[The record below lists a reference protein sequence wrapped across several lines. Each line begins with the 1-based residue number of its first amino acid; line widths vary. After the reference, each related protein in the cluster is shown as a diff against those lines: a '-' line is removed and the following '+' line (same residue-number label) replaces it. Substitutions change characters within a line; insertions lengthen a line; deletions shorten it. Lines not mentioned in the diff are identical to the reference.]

1 MNKSTQL
8 QQAPVARRLKQ
19 LGISM
24 LAGMA
29 LASAAPAMAD
39 VITFDGQLP
48 DFPILNG
55 GDSFISNG
63 YTFHVIDNPLSAT
76 GTGLAGALLNGNDPF
91 VCTNAACP
99 SGNDTTY
106 YAGINDGSVRMTGSD
121 ARGFRLSGVDFG
133 FISPLAG
140 QPAGLLPGKLTIT
153 AEKVSGGT
161 VYAELEFGA
170 LDSSGVSPFLH
181 ASLVSQFG
189 NTAYSS
195 VVFNSCVYDSASG
208 CSKGLNQA
216 QFGIDNIEVAAVPE
230 PQTYAM
236 LGFGLAAIGLLARR
250 RRASHNA

>member
-1 MNKSTQL
+1 MYKSTQL
-8 QQAPVARRLKQ
+8 QQVPAARRLKQ
-19 LGISM
+19 LSISV
-24 LAGMA
+24 LGAMA

-48 DFPILNG
+48 DFPILSG
-55 GDSFISNG
+55 GDSFNSNG
-63 YTFHVIDNPLSAT
+63 YTFHVIDNPLSVT

-91 VCTNAACP
+91 VCSNAACP
-99 SGNDTTY
+99 SGNNTTY
-106 YAGINDGSVRMTGSD
+106 YAGINDGSVKMTGGD

-153 AEKVSGGT
+153 AEKIGGGS

-170 LDSSGVSPFLH
+170 LDSSGTSPFLH

-189 NTAYSS
+189 SAAYSS
-195 VVFNSCVYDSASG
+195 VVFSSCVYSGSG
-208 CSKGLNQA
+208 CGQGLNQA

-236 LGFGLAAIGLLARR
+236 LGLGLAGIALAARR

>member
-24 LAGMA
+24 LGAMA

-48 DFPILNG
+48 DFPIFAG
-55 GDSFISNG
+55 KDSFTSNG
-63 YTFHVIDNPLSAT
+63 YTFQVFDNPLSAL

-99 SGNDTTY
+99 SGNSTTY
-106 YAGINDGSVRMTGSD
+106 YAGLNDGSVKMSGSD
-121 ARGFRLSGVDFG
+121 VRGFRLSGVDFG
-133 FISPLAG
+133 FIAPIGGLSS
-140 QPAGLLPGKLTIT
+140 GLLPGKLTIT
-153 AEKVSGGT
+153 AEKVGGGT

-170 LDSSGVSPFLH
+170 LDSNSTSPFLH

-189 NTAYSS
+189 SAAYSS
-195 VVFNSCVYDSASG
+195 VVFSSCVYDGSG
-208 CSKGLNQA
+208 CSQGLNQA

-236 LGFGLAAIGLLARR
+236 LGLGLAGIGLLARR